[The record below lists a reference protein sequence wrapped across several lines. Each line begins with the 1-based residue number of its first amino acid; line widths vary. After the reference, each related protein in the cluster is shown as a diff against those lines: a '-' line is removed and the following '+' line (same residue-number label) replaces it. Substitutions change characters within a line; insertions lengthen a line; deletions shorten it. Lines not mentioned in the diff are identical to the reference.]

1 VDDPYP
7 ALVKTVPIILENQVA
22 GFREIDLDIPEQ
34 KKVEQCLVET
44 FEKYRKLVDSL
55 PKDVLRATI
64 RGVHMLWTD
73 LQR

>member
-1 VDDPYP
+1 MDDPYS

-22 GFREIDLDIPEQ
+22 GLRGIDLDITEQ

-44 FEKYRKLVDSL
+44 VEKYRKLGNSL

-64 RGVHMLWTD
+64 RGVYMLWTD
-73 LQR
+73 FQC